1 MPLRLLFAVEAIF
14 AAVFAFF
21 FFSGVSS
28 DALSS
33 TALVVWFL
41 IFCVLCSDLLGALF
55 FYVRGLAVP
64 AQTLLVGYTFPA
76 VIALL
81 LMTGTISF

>member
-1 MPLRLLFAVEAIF
+1 MPFWLLFAIEAIF
-14 AAVFAFF
+14 AVVFAFF

-28 DALSS
+28 GALSS
-33 TALVVWFL
+33 SALVAWFL

-55 FYVRGLAVP
+55 LFRRELAVL
-64 AQTLLVGYTFPA
+64 ALTLLVGYAFPA
-76 VIALL
+76 AIALL